1 MTCPLFGTY
10 PLHPCLLCHSFLNN
24 AYSLLGFLSNNIQ
37 FIPVCKFNLQFFF
50 NANAYTTY
58 FKSFPGS
65 QNIVFIGY
73 MNHHSSLHR
82 QHPGLLFIATLITR
96 QCVGLFVSL
105 SPPLGYTFQRLST
118 KQVLCNDIFWAPK
131 TKQTIPI
138 LASLGMYD
146 IKNYPWHE
154 VYLPKKKKRLCHK
167 LLLKIHPLFLF
178 LKPWSSHHPWAS
190 RFWGSSLLA
199 PTFHPTHL

>member
-10 PLHPCLLCHSFLNN
+10 SLHPCLLCHSFLNN

-37 FIPVCKFNLQFFF
+37 FIPVYKLNLQFFF
-50 NANAYTTY
+50 NANAYMTY

-96 QCVGLFVSL
+96 QRVGLFVSL
-105 SPPLGYTFQRLST
+105 SPPLDYTFQRLST
-118 KQVLCNDIFWAPK
+118 KQVLSNDIFWAPK

-146 IKNYPWHE
+146 IKNYPWHK
-154 VYLPKKKKRLCHK
+154 VYLPKKKKK
-167 LLLKIHPLFLF
+167 GYVTNFF
-178 LKPWSSHHPWAS
+178 LKSIH
-190 RFWGSSLLA
+190 F
-199 PTFHPTHL
+199 FYF